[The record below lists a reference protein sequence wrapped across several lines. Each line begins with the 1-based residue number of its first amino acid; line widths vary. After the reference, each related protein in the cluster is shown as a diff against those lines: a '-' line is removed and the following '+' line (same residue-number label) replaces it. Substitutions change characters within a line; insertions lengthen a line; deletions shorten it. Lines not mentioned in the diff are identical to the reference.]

1 MSTFGDQV
9 FQYGGQP
16 IGGALGASPF
26 GNAYFVDYRNGST
39 SYDGKTPKT
48 AKKTFAQAYALVTS
62 NNNDVIY
69 IDGDSGVVE
78 TAMTTIT
85 KNRFA
90 VIGVNGLNGHMGQG
104 ARISLATTTVAT
116 DLCAINN
123 QGVRVTFSGI
133 KFSNNSTKDESI
145 YGHIEAGEYARYFNC
160 SFYESADIAVTGAAE
175 LLHNGDSAMFY
186 NCTFGS
192 TANETGGVHA
202 NVLVTATIS
211 GKKLRDGY
219 FENCIF
225 DAKAD
230 DTDKVFVYGAN
241 ATDVERRLMFKNCE
255 FFNTELASGVP
266 AHAIGFGAKQ
276 TEGLVAV
283 KNCTAWNCTKIAQED
298 MGIWVDG
305 GPPTMNT
312 TGIALEETS

>member
-160 SFYESADIAVTGAAE
+160 SFYESDDIAVTGASE
-175 LLHNGDSAMFY
+175 LLLNGDSAMFY
-186 NCTFGS
+186 NCSFGS
-192 TANETGGVHA
+192 TSLETTGVHA

-211 GKKLRDGY
+211 GKKAVECY
-219 FENCIF
+219 FENCLF
-225 DAKAD
+225 LGMAAA
-230 DTDKVFVYGAN
+230 TTKVFVYGAN
-241 ATDVERRLMFKNCE
+241 AKDVQRMLMFKDCTFINSVE
-255 FFNTELASGVP
+255 AAAVP
-266 AHAIGFGAKQ
+266 ASAVGFGAAQ
-276 TEGLVAV
+276 TDGAV
-283 KNCTAWNCTKIAQED
+283 ILKNCTSVNCTLLALASV
-298 MGIWVDG
+298 GIYVDG
-305 GPPTMNT
+305 AVPVFATSGVSLLTGP
-312 TGIALEETS
+312 